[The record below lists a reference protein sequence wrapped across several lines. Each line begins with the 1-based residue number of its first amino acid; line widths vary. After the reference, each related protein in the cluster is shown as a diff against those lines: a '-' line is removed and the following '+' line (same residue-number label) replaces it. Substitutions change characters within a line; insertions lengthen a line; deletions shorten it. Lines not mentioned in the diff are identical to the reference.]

1 MSPHSKNMV
10 DDYGWKWQNIQEI
23 VLNIWFYFY
32 VYINKLRITKIYVV
46 DICIYKS
53 EDPEEYF
60 YNLMFKRLFKLWYQ
74 VRNHKDSTIILE
86 YLLKRGT
93 KMILKTLMKNQDS
106 DHLCV
111 LVSQL
116 CLTLCNPM
124 DCSPPSS
131 PVQGILQQEYWS
143 GLPFPSPRGLLDPGI
158 KPKSPA
164 LQADSLPPELQGS
177 HLYFKIRTRLYDS
190 SLKNGQI
197 THQWCIYT
205 KRKIKC
211 WESNM
216 LYLSLAFWT
225 SS

>member
-1 MSPHSKNMV
+1 
-10 DDYGWKWQNIQEI
+10 
-23 VLNIWFYFY
+23 
-32 VYINKLRITKIYVV
+32 
-46 DICIYKS
+46 
-53 EDPEEYF
+53 
-60 YNLMFKRLFKLWYQ
+60 
-74 VRNHKDSTIILE
+74 
-86 YLLKRGT
+86 
-93 KMILKTLMKNQDS
+93 MKNQDS

-116 CLTLCNPM
+116 CLILCETM
-124 DCSPPSS
+124 DCSPPGSS
-131 PVQGILQQEYWS
+131 VHGILQQEYWS
-143 GLPFPSPRGLLDPGI
+143 GLPFPFPGGLPDPGI

-190 SLKNGQI
+190 SFKNGQI

-205 KRKIKC
+205 KRKTFSTFS

-225 SS
+225 SCFLGYYCFLLWRYYSKVSSHLLEYFIFSCLLNLYL

>member
-1 MSPHSKNMV
+1 MTEYSGNSV
-10 DDYGWKWQNIQEI
+10 E
-23 VLNIWFYFY
+23 YFILFLCLY
-32 VYINKLRITKIYVV
+32 KLRITKIYVV

-60 YNLMFKRLFKLWYQ
+60 YNFMFKRLFKLWYQ
-74 VRNHKDSTIILE
+74 VRNHKDSTMILE
-86 YLLKRGT
+86 YLLKRVT
-93 KMILKTLMKNQDS
+93 KMKHWWKNQDS

-116 CLTLCNPM
+116 CLILCETM
-124 DCSPPSS
+124 DCSPPGSS
-131 PVQGILQQEYWS
+131 VHGILQQEYWS
-143 GLPFPSPRGLLDPGI
+143 GLPFPFPGGLPDPGI

-190 SLKNGQI
+190 SFKNGQI

-205 KRKIKC
+205 KRKINVEKVIC
-211 WESNM
+211 CI
-216 LYLSLAFWT
+216 SLLLFGLPV
-225 SS
+225 S